1 MPSLLASW
9 TFNGVTQKTNA
20 VVNERA
26 YTARLKTIF
35 ALYQVISFMGAVLI
49 DDLGVVTLR

>member
-49 DDLGVVTLR
+49 DDLGVVPLR